1 MRFKPASLYIQ
12 EPLVG
17 LVPNVEIFAKVPY
30 LHLYS
35 DTGCW
40 DEES

>member
-1 MRFKPASLYIQ
+1 MELFTW
-12 EPLVG
+12 EH
-17 LVPNVEIFAKVPY
+17 VEIFAKVPY

-35 DTGCW
+35 EPGFW